1 MATIEYF
8 NKDIYRGIAARVTK
22 DRARY
27 FKPQELSNTLWAFAT
42 ADVTPKYID
51 TFDTSLLPPGVRP
64 SPADAEDDPVTMCF
78 AIASQELIRRPQEFK
93 TQEIKDILWAVSRVR
108 SSHPVVHE

>member
-1 MATIEYF
+1 LATIEYF

-22 DRARY
+22 DRARMS
-27 FKPQELSNTLWAFAT
+27 KPQELSNTLWALAT

-108 SSHPVVHE
+108 SSSGSV